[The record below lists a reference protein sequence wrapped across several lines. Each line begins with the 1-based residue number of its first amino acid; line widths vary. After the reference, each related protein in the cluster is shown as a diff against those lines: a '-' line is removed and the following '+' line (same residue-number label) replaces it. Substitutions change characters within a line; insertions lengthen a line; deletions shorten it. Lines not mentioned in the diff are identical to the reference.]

1 MVGSFQGYLRI
12 FEPQKGEYKSWQL
25 LVEKNLEEGILQ
37 VGLGVFGDT
46 GDLLLAVLHSRM
58 LVIYAVE
65 TVEDTTQLS
74 TVYKHEL
81 HRNSFNFT
89 QGMFGKARNELICVQ
104 SVDGQLT
111 IINKD
116 TVQIEIVL
124 PDFYLPGPLIYAKQ
138 SDSFIVSNTNLEI
151 ECYRYSTLNMQVE
164 ARDKK
169 TIKADWTC
177 NIGEQA
183 FHMHYH
189 KNKNTRKYDIIVIG
203 TQTLYILTEGGGKI
217 RYQRRLDY
225 PPSCIK
231 TYHLN
236 SSSEIYRDE
245 NRDVDQIAEGG
256 SNSPCFTFLLGSFS
270 NYILVYRDVQLV
282 WTCKTTHAP
291 IFVEIAEF
299 GGTEGLIVHFA
310 DNGWLQISYLGTEP
324 PKLNYILPESKEMK
338 YEEMEAEH
346 QRLLSRILA
355 SEQEE
360 KTEPDY
366 ALNLDYEI
374 GKVEEADEYIDDP
387 DNIYAKGDSGR
398 PVRIKC

>member
-1 MVGSFQGYLRI
+1 MH
-12 FEPQKGEYKSWQL
+12 L
-25 LVEKNLEEGILQ
+25 LIEKNLGDGILQ
-37 VGLGVFGDT
+37 VSLGMFGE
-46 GDLLLAVLHSRM
+46 GGELLLAVLHSRM

-65 TVEDTTQLS
+65 TVEDTTHLS

-81 HRNSFNFT
+81 TRNSFNCFT
-89 QGMFGKARNELICVQ
+89 QGFFGKARNELICVQ

-111 IINKD
+111 IINRD

-124 PDFYLPGPLIYAKQ
+124 PDFYLPGPVIYAKQ

-164 ARDKK
+164 AGDKK
-169 TIKADWTC
+169 TIKADWIC

-183 FHMHYH
+183 FHMNYH
-189 KNKNTRKYDIIVIG
+189 KNKNTKSHDIVVIG
-203 TQTLYILTEGGGKI
+203 TQTMFILTEGGGKI

-245 NRDVDQIAEGG
+245 NRDVAQIAEGG
-256 SNSPCFTFLLGSFS
+256 ANSPCFTFLLGSFS

-291 IFVEIAEF
+291 IF
-299 GGTEGLIVHFA
+299 
-310 DNGWLQISYLGTEP
+310 
-324 PKLNYILPESKEMK
+324 
-338 YEEMEAEH
+338 
-346 QRLLSRILA
+346 
-355 SEQEE
+355 
-360 KTEPDY
+360 
-366 ALNLDYEI
+366 
-374 GKVEEADEYIDDP
+374 
-387 DNIYAKGDSGR
+387 
-398 PVRIKC
+398 